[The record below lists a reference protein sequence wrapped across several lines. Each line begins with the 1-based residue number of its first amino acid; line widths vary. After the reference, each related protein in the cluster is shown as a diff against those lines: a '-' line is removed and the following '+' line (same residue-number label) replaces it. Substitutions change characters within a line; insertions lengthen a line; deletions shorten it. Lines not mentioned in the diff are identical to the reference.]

1 MNYVCVGLSGGVFAY
16 KAADMAKA
24 KTPEDFAEALG
35 IRVEDFERYGFD
47 INDPFFE
54 EMKKNK

>member
-1 MNYVCVGLSGGVFAY
+1 
-16 KAADMAKA
+16 MAKA